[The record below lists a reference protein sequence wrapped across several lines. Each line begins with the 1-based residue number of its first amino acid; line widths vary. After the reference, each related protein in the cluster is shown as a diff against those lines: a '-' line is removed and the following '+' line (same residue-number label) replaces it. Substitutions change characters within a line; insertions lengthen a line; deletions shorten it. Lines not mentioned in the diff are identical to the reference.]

1 MRRRSLCVQQA
12 FTLVEIMIVM
22 AIIGLLAALAIPSF
36 IKVRKE
42 SQAKRI
48 VNDARQI
55 DAAIDTWALQA
66 GAADGDAVDLVQAA
80 QYMKSGTINPNDV
93 LGHPYLIG
101 PIGETQMGISAATKS
116 ALAGV
121 AIDWGAY

>member
-1 MRRRSLCVQQA
+1 MRRRSLCEQQA
-12 FTLVEIMIVM
+12 FTLVEIMIVV
-22 AIIGLLAALAIPSF
+22 AILGLLAALAVPSF

-80 QYMKSGTINPNDV
+80 EYMKSGTINPSDV
-93 LGHPYLIG
+93 LGNPYLIG
-101 PIGETQMGISAATKS
+101 TVGNTQMAISAATKL

>member
-1 MRRRSLCVQQA
+1 MRRRSLCEQQA
-12 FTLVEIMIVM
+12 FTLVEIMIVV
-22 AIIGLLAALAIPSF
+22 AIIGLLAALAVPSF

-80 QYMKSGTINPNDV
+80 EYMKSGTINPSDV
-93 LGHPYLIG
+93 LGNPYLIG
-101 PIGETQMGISAATKS
+101 PVGNTQMAISVATKL

>member
-1 MRRRSLCVQQA
+1 MRRRSLCEQPA
-12 FTLVEIMIVM
+12 FTLVEIMIVV
-22 AIIGLLAALAIPSF
+22 AIIGLLAALAVPSF

-42 SQAKRI
+42 SRAKRI

-66 GAADGDAVDLVQAA
+66 GAVDGDAVDLVQAA
-80 QYMKSGTINPNDV
+80 RYMKSGTINPNDV
-93 LGHPYLIG
+93 LGNPYLIG
-101 PIGETQMGISAATKS
+101 PIGDTQMAISSTTKL
-116 ALAGV
+116 ALGGM

>member
-1 MRRRSLCVQQA
+1 MRRRSLYEQQA
-12 FTLVEIMIVM
+12 FTLVEIMIVV
-22 AIIGLLAALAIPSF
+22 AILGLLAALAVPSF

-55 DAAIDTWALQA
+55 DAAIDTWALQV

-80 QYMKSGTINPNDV
+80 QYTKSGIINPNDV
-93 LGHPYLIG
+93 LGNPYLIG
-101 PIGETQMGISAATKS
+101 PVGETQMAVSAVTKS
-116 ALAGV
+116 ALSGV
-121 AIDWGAY
+121 TIDWGAY

>member
-1 MRRRSLCVQQA
+1 MRRRSLCEQQA
-12 FTLVEIMIVM
+12 FTLVEIMIVV
-22 AIIGLLAALAIPSF
+22 AIIGLLAALAVPSF

-42 SQAKRI
+42 SRAKRI

-66 GAADGDAVDLVQAA
+66 GAVDGDAVDLVQAA
-80 QYMKSGTINPNDV
+80 RYMKSGTINPNDV
-93 LGHPYLIG
+93 LGNPYLIG
-101 PIGETQMGISAATKS
+101 PIGDTQMAISSETKL

-121 AIDWGAY
+121 AIDWGGY